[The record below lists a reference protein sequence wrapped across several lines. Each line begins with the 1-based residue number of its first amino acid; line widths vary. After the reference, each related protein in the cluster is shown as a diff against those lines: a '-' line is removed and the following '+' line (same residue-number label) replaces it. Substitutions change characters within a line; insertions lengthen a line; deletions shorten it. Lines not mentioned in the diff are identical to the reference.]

1 MSDPITYFPIMILDY
16 ANVYRGANCSDALVD
31 ISLSIRQILA
41 DSMSYY
47 DKYDPANIWHIMN
60 KEEDLAYKVFD
71 V

>member
-1 MSDPITYFPIMILDY
+1 MHDPITYLPVMILDY

-47 DKYDPANIWHIMN
+47 DKYDPANTWHIMN
-60 KEEDLAYKVFD
+60 KDEDLAYKVFD
-71 V
+71 L